1 MLERQ
6 RHQREAQMAA
16 ILTLA
21 EVSQRFKLSIPQVQK
36 LAREGRMPAHKI
48 GRLWRFD
55 EEELSRWFYGA
66 TSDLDN
72 VRKRAKEII
81 DRYVRP

>member
-66 TSDLDN
+66 TSDLNDI
-72 VRKRAKEII
+72 RKRANEII

>member
-1 MLERQ
+1 
-6 RHQREAQMAA
+6 MAA

-21 EVSQRFKLSIPQVQK
+21 EVSQKFKLSVLQVQK
-36 LAREGRMPAHKI
+36 LAREGRIPAHKV

-55 EEELSRWFYGA
+55 QEELDRWFYGA
-66 TSDLDN
+66 TSDLDE

-81 DRYVRP
+81 DRYAGP

>member
-1 MLERQ
+1 MG
-6 RHQREAQMAA
+6 MAA

-36 LAREGRMPAHKI
+36 LAREGKIPAHKI

-55 EEELSRWFYGA
+55 EEELGQWFYGA
-66 TSDLDN
+66 TSDLN
-72 VRKRAKEII
+72 GIRKRAKEII